1 MLKITDTKNGE
12 FDMGFREKSNI
23 AMLVLTGGVYA
34 WYFASTANVLLGGG
48 VSPEEA
54 LELTNTK
61 MLLTVGAVIIAS
73 IVAHIALAI
82 AAPSEAEEA
91 ADERDRLVEMRG
103 DQRGG
108 FVLALFALAAMAS
121 AMTAQPYYL
130 IANLVLAGLV
140 ASELVKGVS
149 KLIGYRRGV

>member
-1 MLKITDTKNGE
+1 MRTRL
-12 FDMGFREKSNI
+12 
-23 AMLVLTGGVYA
+23 
-34 WYFASTANVLLGGG
+34 LLGRLRCWWLRQRHTDGR
-48 VSPEEA
+48 V
-54 LELTNTK
+54 
-61 MLLTVGAVIIAS
+61 
-73 IVAHIALAI
+73 LAI